1 MDTGRKMV
9 LLMTKTDKMDTLS
22 SPGHGEDIGNIDLV
36 DNSNLV
42 KNNFIVSTQNQKFV
56 DKYE

>member
-1 MDTGRKMV
+1 MV

-36 DNSNLV
+36 DDSNLV